1 MLPINKTN
9 YIKIEG
15 ICLLKDSICLFIK
28 GNCLEELMCKTY
40 QIQRYNKLIGDSQKK
55 TNKNI
60 GQTKQLP
67 HIGRYPNY

>member
-1 MLPINKTN
+1 M
-9 YIKIEG
+9 
-15 ICLLKDSICLFIK
+15 LFIK
-28 GNCLEELMCKTY
+28 GSCLEELMCKTY
-40 QIQRYNKLIGDSQKK
+40 QIQRYNKLIGDIQKK